1 MQKDSTVGTLVVAA
15 ALCVI
20 CSLLVAGAAVSLKE
34 RQDVNKELDVKK
46 NLLQASGLLEPGSAS
61 KEDIEE
67 AYKSIE
73 AAVIDLETGKIAADI
88 VPSEF
93 SQLKASKDPSMNKMI
108 EPSLDKAGIKRRS
121 KYAPAYKYMK
131 DGKMQMLILPVN
143 GKGLWSTLYGFL
155 ALDTD
160 LQTVKGIGFYQHGE
174 TPGLGGEIDNVDWKA
189 KWAGKKLFK
198 GGAVALKVIKGQ
210 AMKGSK
216 NFDYQ
221 IDGLSG
227 ATITSN
233 GVSGL
238 IEYWMGKDGFGLY
251 LENLQNGTTSSS
263 NGESQKNIQKAAGE
277 S

>member
-1 MQKDSTVGTLVVAA
+1 MQKDSTIGTLVVAA
-15 ALCVI
+15 SLCVI
-20 CSLLVAGAAVSLKE
+20 CSVLVAGSAVMLKD
-34 RQDVNKELDVKK
+34 RQDANKKLDVKK
-46 NLLQASGLLEPGSAS
+46 NLLQASGILKPGSAS
-61 KEDIEE
+61 REEIEE

-73 AAVIDLETGKIAADI
+73 AAVIDLETGKVAADI

-93 SQLKASKDPSMNKMI
+93 SQLKASKDSSMNKMI
-108 EPSLDKAGIKRRS
+108 EPELDMAGIKRRS

-160 LQTVKGIGFYQHGE
+160 LKTVKGIGFYQHGE

-198 GGAVALKVIKGQ
+198 GNKVALKVIKGQ
-210 AMKGSK
+210 AAKGSK
-216 NFDYQ
+216 EYAYQ

-233 GVSGL
+233 GVTGL
-238 IEYWMGKDGFGLY
+238 IQYWMGEDGFGPY
-251 LENLQNGTTSSS
+251 LENLEKGTASTSSDNS
-263 NGESQKNIQKAAGE
+263 PEKLKKAAGE

>member
-1 MQKDSTVGTLVVAA
+1 VVAA
-15 ALCVI
+15 SLCIV
-20 CSLLVAGAAVSLKE
+20 CSILVAGAAVSLKD
-34 RQDVNKELDVKK
+34 RQEVNKKLDVKK

-61 KEDIEE
+61 KEEIEA

-73 AAVIDLETGKIAADI
+73 AAVINLETGK
-88 VPSEF
+88 VESSLNPTEF
-93 SQLKASKDPSMNKMI
+93 SQLKASKDSEMNKRISPEM
-108 EPSLDKAGIKRRS
+108 DKAGIKWRS
-121 KYAPAYKYMK
+121 KFAPAYKYMK

-160 LQTVKGIGFYQHGE
+160 LETVKGIGFYQHGE

-189 KWAGKKLFK
+189 KWAGKKLFRDDQ
-198 GGAVALKVIKGQ
+198 VALKVIKGQ
-210 AMKGSK
+210 ASKGSK
-216 NFDYQ
+216 NYEYQ

-233 GVSGL
+233 GVTGL
-238 IEYWMGKDGFGLY
+238 IQYWMGPDGFGPY
-251 LENLQNGTTSSS
+251 LDNLSKGTADSANNNSD
-263 NGESQKNIQKAAGE
+263 EMKKAAGE

>member
-15 ALCVI
+15 ALCVV

-34 RQDVNKELDVKK
+34 RQEINKALDVKK
-46 NLLQASGLLEPGSAS
+46 NLLQASGLLKPGSAS
-61 KEDIEE
+61 KEEIES

-73 AAVIDLETGKIAADI
+73 AAVVDLSTGKVVKDI
-88 VPSEF
+88 NPTEF
-93 SQLKASKDPSMNKMI
+93 SQLKASKDPERSKRIAQSM
-108 EPSLDKAGIKRRS
+108 DKAGIKRRS
-121 KYAPAYKYMK
+121 NFAPAYKYMK

-160 LQTVKGIGFYQHGE
+160 LKTVKGIGFYQHGE

-189 KWAGKKLFK
+189 QWFGKKIYK
-198 GGAVALKVIKGQ
+198 EGEVALKVIKGQ
-210 AMKGSK
+210 AVKGSK
-216 NFDYQ
+216 DYAYQ

-233 GVSGL
+233 GVTGL
-238 IEYWMGKDGFGLY
+238 VQYWMGPDGFGPY
-251 LENLQNGTTSSS
+251 LENLSKGTAESAS
-263 NGESQKNIQKAAGE
+263 NIRKKNKKAAGE